1 MSKYAIKN
9 AEGAQVA
16 EAELA
21 DGVFG
26 IEPNIPVVHQV
37 VTCQDSC
44 ARQGTHAV
52 KNRHNVS
59 GGGIKPFRQK
69 GTGRAR
75 QGSIRAGQWT
85 GGGVIFGPTPRTHNK
100 RINNKMVKLALR
112 SALSGKAADGELVL
126 VDAYNF
132 EKPCTKQ
139 AVAMLKAL
147 GINDKRVTVVVT
159 DEDVNTYLSFRNLA
173 NVRVIADSEATTRTL
188 VDNGALVMTAAIAN
202 HFGEVLA

>member
-85 GGGVIFGPTPRTHNK
+85 GGGVIFGPAPRTHNK

-126 VDAYNF
+126 VDAYDF